1 MTCWRKS
8 SGSLAASD
16 VEALAARLAQSEEV
30 AEHGEWLRHVP
41 VTHVARALEG
51 STRIG
56 RWGTRG
62 GFPILYLGR
71 PQDSVVVE
79 AYRHLV
85 DPVEFDSDADRE
97 AFMTGLVPRTLLTCT
112 VNVTCLLDLRTD
124 LGRDQAGLTVQELM
138 SATVDR
144 GAYGRCQHVSQA
156 ARELG
161 RHGIIAPAATGMGE
175 TLALFVDVLP
185 DSEIPRRSRD
195 DQIWPRLPDDPR
207 VAPRPVLRLVE
218 NREKRR

>member
-1 MTCWRKS
+1 M
-8 SGSLAASD
+8 
-16 VEALAARLAQSEEV
+16 EALAARLAESDEV
-30 AEHGEWLRHVP
+30 AEQGEWLRHVP

-51 STRIG
+51 STRMG

-62 GFPILYLGR
+62 GVPILYLGR

-85 DPVEFDSDADRE
+85 DPVELDTDADRE
-97 AFMTGLVPRTLLTCT
+97 AFMTGLVPRALLTCT

-124 LGRDQAGLTVQELM
+124 MGRNQAGLTVQDLT
-138 SATVDR
+138 SDTVDR
-144 GAYGRCQHVSQA
+144 DAYSRCQHVSQA
-156 ARELG
+156 AHESG

-185 DSEIPRRSRD
+185 DEEKPRRSRD

-207 VAPRPVLRLVE
+207 IAPRPPLRLVE
-218 NREKRR
+218 NPEKRR